1 MICPSCGHDN
11 IRGADTCAECGMSV
25 VQDSAEHEE
34 GSLGVLADPLSS
46 LQQRVPECIP
56 LDAAMT
62 DVLARLKGKNVG
74 SLQVVDEAGKLV
86 GIFTERDVMRAL
98 ARAGAGILDEPV
110 SKHMTERPHSIEPE
124 TGIDEAMEIMTE
136 KRFRHLPVMT
146 GTTLCGIVSI
156 GDLVN
161 FRIHQSEMEADAL
174 KQYIASG

>member
-1 MICPSCGHDN
+1 MTIQVILN
-11 IRGADTCAECGMSV
+11 NKGADVIA
-25 VQDSAEHEE
+25 
-34 GSLGVLADPLSS
+34 
-46 LQQRVPECIP
+46 I
-56 LDAAMT
+56 DAAQS
-62 DVLARLKGKNVG
+62 VG
-74 SLQVVDEAGKLV
+74 EAVRVMDKRQIGALVVGGEALSCQ